1 MSFYDYS
8 QDRRLERLKDELDV
22 ESRAVDQSLSGL
34 WDALHLERRRNDIQT
49 SRIKVL
55 AETLKAVLQGI
66 AGGSPI
72 TATEANT
79 VLQSLAEAMKP
90 VNLKE
95 PPPVGE

>member
-1 MSFYDYS
+1 MSFYDLS
-8 QDRRLERLKDELDV
+8 QDRRLERLKDEFDV
-22 ESRAVDQSLSGL
+22 EARAVDQSLSGL

-66 AGGSPI
+66 AGGSPMK
-72 TATEANT
+72 ATEANT

-95 PPPVGE
+95 PPPAGE